1 MNIKVHILPKWDW
14 FLDKYEIIIWKCQR
28 IYSVNQRFMW
38 FLLVTQ
44 PPEKASPGTT
54 FLVYLRLLSFIYTES
69 TTGEGEDTQFPGN
82 ALVKFTIP
90 IEI

>member
-1 MNIKVHILPKWDW
+1 
-14 FLDKYEIIIWKCQR
+14 
-28 IYSVNQRFMW
+28 MW

-54 FLVYLRLLSFIYTES
+54 LLVYLRLLSFIYTEN
-69 TTGEGEDTQFPGN
+69 TPGEGEGTPFPGN